1 MCHPPRWLYGR
12 VASRC
17 CLLGYGLQILTAV
30 FLPFEDFYIIS
41 GHFQTVSSKE
51 NMQYHFKA
59 SCTVDFVLMPL
70 MTHTNILSYEDI
82 ILALTSAYW
91 SSEAMHLYRVIA
103 TFFHKSGLKESDSAL
118 IALYLHLKPV
128 EKFMEI
134 FENMWISWI
143 TQLIGMH
150 HKEALNMQLIGI
162 DSIVLRSAFGKHGD
176 SEECLTWCHFN
187 VTCNVDLMAAL
198 FVTHTT
204 HLFNEGVFFWS
215 YYFNVSCSCSAS
227 GGHFYSWFAFSPS

>member
-1 MCHPPRWLYGR
+1 
-12 VASRC
+12 
-17 CLLGYGLQILTAV
+17 
-30 FLPFEDFYIIS
+30 
-41 GHFQTVSSKE
+41 
-51 NMQYHFKA
+51 MQYHFKA